1 MTLNI
6 VTCIY
11 LIALVFA
18 VLNIVL
24 LIESGIRPD
33 IYTVLLMSAVVVANG
48 GYLAV
53 AVSKTV
59 DAAIIGNSLIY
70 LGGCYLP
77 FFVFSI
83 GTNLTGI
90 TPHRWVKLF
99 LVALSTF
106 VIGCT
111 FTVGR
116 SSIYYK
122 SVSITDA
129 GGFTVLIKEYGP
141 LHIAYYVMLAMY
153 IIAVAHVTGF
163 AVKRRNIVSYKA
175 TILYSFFL
183 FSNVL
188 IYFIDRLLHVKFE
201 INAISYLVTEITILL
216 IYKRVSLYDMTYNVM
231 NTWEKMEEYAYI
243 VFDKNKNYLGSNALA
258 RQYFE
263 NLNNQQIDRKLTG
276 NLPEISELLKRFD
289 RMNPEFN
296 TDSKSVYRDTLKLSG
311 RVLRSEVKFLSRKRT
326 FEFLGNTVYGYLI
339 EFYDITKDSE
349 YVASIEEKN
358 EMLAA
363 AEKRALEASNAK
375 SDFLSA
381 MSHEIRTPI
390 NTILGMNEMISRE
403 SKDLVILGYSRDVEK
418 AGHMLLN
425 LINDV
430 LDFSKIEA
438 GNYELD
444 EKEYSIQ
451 ELAVTAGNMLEKRAS
466 EKNLRI
472 ALDVDPGMPSGLIG
486 DPGKIQQILVNLVT
500 NAVKYTN
507 EGYIR
512 ISVSGEYTEES
523 GYDLEAS
530 VSDTGM
536 GIRPEDIDHIFDSFT
551 RADLKKNR
559 HIEGTG
565 LGLAITKKLCERMG
579 GTIKVS
585 SRYGEGSVF
594 TVRIPQKIGD
604 PTLIGSVKLSKQT
617 RKVRRKRYEAS
628 FTAPNARV
636 LIVDDN
642 EMNCAVFVS
651 LLKDTK
657 VQIDQ
662 AYGGARAYELSVKNK
677 YDVIFMDHMMPSPD
691 GIETLHRIRED
702 EDNPN
707 KDTPEIALTANAV
720 SGSMELYIT
729 AGFDGYLSKP
739 VDPLE
744 LEEAVMKH
752 ISPDLIVPNITLPA
766 GNMVI
771 L

>member
-48 GYLAV
+48 GYLTV

-59 DAAIIGNSLIY
+59 DAAVIGNSLIY

-83 GTNLTGI
+83 GANLTGI
-90 TPHRWVKLF
+90 NVPHRVNIF
-99 LVALSTF
+99 LVSVSTF

-116 SSIYYK
+116 SALYYR
-122 SVSITDA
+122 SVAIEDA
-129 GGFTVLIKEYGP
+129 GGFTVMVKEYGP
-141 LHIAYYVMLAMY
+141 LHYSYYAMLVMYL
-153 IIAVAHVTGF
+153 IAVAHITGF
-163 AVKRRNIVSYKA
+163 AIKRRNIVSYKT
-175 TILYSFFL
+175 TILYSVFL
-183 FSNVL
+183 FTNVL
-188 IYFIDRLLHVKFE
+188 IYFIDRTLNIHFE
-201 INAISYLVTEITILL
+201 WNAIAYLITELTILV
-216 IYKRVSLYDMTYNVM
+216 IYKRVSMYDMSYNIM
-231 NTWEKMEEYAYI
+231 SAWEKREEYAYI

-263 NLNNQQIDRKLTG
+263 NLNYQQIDRKLSG
-276 NLPEISELLKRFD
+276 NLPEITDLLKRFD
-289 RMNPEFN
+289 RMNAGNEDD
-296 TDSKSVYRDTLKLSG
+296 TKASYKETLKLSG
-311 RVLRSEVKFLSRKRT
+311 RVLKSEVKFLSRKRALD
-326 FEFLGNTVYGYLI
+326 FLGNTVYGYLI
-339 EFYDITKDSE
+339 EFNDVTKDSE
-349 YVASIEEKN
+349 YIASIEEKN
-358 EMLAA
+358 EKLAA

-403 SKDLVILGYSRDVEK
+403 AKDLVVLGYSRDVEK
-418 AGHMLLN
+418 AGHLLLN

-438 GNYELD
+438 GNFEFD

-451 ELAVTAGNMLEKRAS
+451 ELADTAGIMLEKRAFD
-466 EKNLRI
+466 KNLRI
-472 ALDVDPGMPSGLIG
+472 ALAVDPGMPSGLIG
-486 DPGKIQQILVNLVT
+486 DAGKIEQILLNLVT

-512 ISVSGEYTEES
+512 ISVSGDYTDE
-523 GYDLEAS
+523 GFDLEVS

-536 GIRPEDIDHIFDSFT
+536 GIRPENLDHIFDSFT
-551 RADLKKNR
+551 RVDLKKNR
-559 HIEGTG
+559 NIEGTG
-565 LGLAITKKLCERMG
+565 LGLAITKKLCEGMG

-594 TVRIPQKIGD
+594 TVKIPQKIGD
-604 PTLIGSVKLSKQT
+604 STLIGSVKFNKTTQ
-617 RKVRRKRYEAS
+617 KVKRKRYEAS
-628 FTAPNARV
+628 FTAPSARV

-642 EMNCAVFVS
+642 EMNVAVFVS

-657 VQIDQ
+657 VRIDS
-662 AYGGARAYELSVKNK
+662 AYGGDQALELSLKNK

-691 GIETLHRIRED
+691 GIETLHKIREN
-702 EDNPN
+702 ENNPN
-707 KDTPEIALTANAV
+707 RDTPEIALTANAV
-720 SGSMELYIT
+720 SGSMEMYLK
-729 AGFDGYLSKP
+729 AGFNGYLSKP

-744 LEEAVMKH
+744 LEEAVMKN
-752 ISPDLIVPNITLPA
+752 ISPELVLPNIT
-766 GNMVI
+766 
-771 L
+771 

>member
-1 MTLNI
+1 MNI

-53 AVSKTV
+53 AVSKSL

-77 FFVFSI
+77 FFVFCI
-83 GTNLTGI
+83 GANLTGI

-99 LVALSTF
+99 LVGLSTF

-111 FTVGR
+111 FTIGR
-116 SSIYYK
+116 STIYYK
-122 SVSITDA
+122 SVSIADA

-141 LHIAYYVMLAMY
+141 LHIAYYVMLALY
-153 IIAVAHVTGF
+153 IVAVAHVTGF
-163 AVKRRNIVSYKA
+163 AIKKKNIVSYKA
-175 TILYSFFL
+175 TILYSVFL

-188 IYFIDRLLHVKFE
+188 IYFVDRLLHVNFE
-201 INAISYLVTEITILL
+201 LNAISYLVTEITILI

-231 NTWEKMEEYAYI
+231 STWEKMEEYAYI

-263 NLNNQQIDRKLTG
+263 NLNDQQIDRKLTG
-276 NLPEISELLKRFD
+276 NLPEITDLLKRFD
-289 RMNPEFN
+289 LMNPIP
-296 TDSKSVYRDTLKLSG
+296 DDDAKIVYRDTLKLSG
-311 RVLRSEVKFLSRKRT
+311 RVLKSEVKFLVRKRT
-326 FEFLGNTVYGYLI
+326 LTFLGNTVYGYLI
-339 EFYDITKDSE
+339 EFYDVTKDNE
-349 YVASIEEKN
+349 YIASIEEKN
-358 EMLAA
+358 IRLAE

-444 EKEYSIQ
+444 EKEYSVQ
-451 ELAVTAGNMLEKRAS
+451 DLATTAGIMLEKRAS

-472 ALDVDPGMPSGLIG
+472 ALDVDPGMPSTLIG
-486 DPGKIQQILVNLVT
+486 DDAKLEQILINLVT

-512 ISVSGEYTEES
+512 ISVSGDYKEES
-523 GYDLEAS
+523 GYELEMS

-536 GIRPEDIDHIFDSFT
+536 GIRPEDLDHIFDSFT

-565 LGLAITKKLCERMG
+565 LGLAITKKLCEGMN

-604 PTLIGSVKLSKQT
+604 PTLVGSVKLSKKTQ
-617 RKVRRKRYEAS
+617 KVKRKRYEAS

-642 EMNCAVFVS
+642 EMNCEVFAS

-662 AYGGARAYELSVKNK
+662 AYGGKEALELSVKNK

-691 GIETLHRIRED
+691 GIETLHLIRDD
-702 EDNPN
+702 ESNPN
-707 KDTPEIALTANAV
+707 KKTPQIALTANAV
-720 SGSMELYIT
+720 SGSMEMYI
-729 AGFDGYLSKP
+729 AEGFDGYLTKP

-752 ISPDLIVPNITLPA
+752 ISKELIVPNIT
-766 GNMVI
+766 
-771 L
+771 

>member
-1 MTLNI
+1 MNI

-33 IYTVLLMSAVVVANG
+33 IYTVLLMSGVVVANG

-59 DAAIIGNSLIY
+59 EAAIVGNSLIY

-77 FFVFSI
+77 YFVFCI
-83 GTNLTGI
+83 GAELTDI
-90 TPHRWVKLF
+90 HPPHRVKLF
-99 LVALSTF
+99 LAAVSTF

-111 FTVGR
+111 FSIGR
-116 SSIYYK
+116 SSLYYK
-122 SVSITDA
+122 SVSIEDV
-129 GGFTVLIKEYGP
+129 GGYTVILKEYGP
-141 LHIAYYVMLAMY
+141 FHNVYYFMLAMY
-153 IIAVAHVTGF
+153 IIAVAHICMF
-163 AVKRRNIVSYKA
+163 AVKRRNIVSYKT

-183 FSNVL
+183 FSNVI
-188 IYFIDRLLHVKFE
+188 IYAVDRVLDVHFE
-201 INAISYLVTEITILL
+201 FNSIAYLVTEITILV

-231 NTWEKMEEYAYI
+231 STWEKMEEYAYI
-243 VFDKNKNYLGSNALA
+243 VFDQKKKYLGSNPLA

-263 NLNNQQIDRKLTG
+263 NLQYQEIDRRLKDD
-276 NLPEISELLKRFD
+276 LPEITELLDRFD
-289 RMNPEFN
+289 RMNPG
-296 TDSKSVYRDTLKLSG
+296 DDIDQKIVYRETLKLSG
-311 RVLRSEVKFLSRKRT
+311 RVLRSEVKFLSRKRALG
-326 FEFLGNTVYGYLI
+326 FLGNSIYGYLI
-339 EFYDITKDSE
+339 EFYDVTKDSE

-358 EMLAA
+358 ERLAA

-418 AGHMLLN
+418 AGHLLLN

-438 GNYELD
+438 GNFELD

-451 ELAVTAGNMLEKRAS
+451 DLAATSGEMLEKRAS
-466 EKNLRI
+466 DKNLRI
-472 ALDVDPGMPSGLIG
+472 ALDVDPGMPTGLIG
-486 DPGKIQQILVNLVT
+486 DEGKIEQILINLIT

-512 ISVSGEYTEES
+512 ISVTGDYTDK
-523 GYDLEAS
+523 GYDLELS
-530 VSDTGM
+530 VSDTGI
-536 GIRPEDIDHIFDSFT
+536 GIHPEDLDHIFDSFT
-551 RADLKKNR
+551 RVDLRKNR

-565 LGLAITKKLCERMG
+565 LGLAITKKLCEGMG

-594 TVRIPQKIGD
+594 TVTIPQKIGD
-604 PTLIGSVKLSKQT
+604 PTFVGAVKINKKTQ
-617 RKVRRKRYEAS
+617 KAKRKRYEPS
-628 FTAPNARV
+628 FTAPLAHV

-642 EMNCAVFVS
+642 EMNLEVFVS
-651 LLKDTK
+651 LLKNTK
-657 VQIDQ
+657 VKMDK
-662 AYGGARAYELSVKNK
+662 ASGGKEAHELSLKSK
-677 YDVIFMDHMMPSPD
+677 YDVIFMDHMMPTPD
-691 GIETLHRIRED
+691 GIETLHMIRED
-702 EDNPN
+702 ESNPN
-707 KDTPEIALTANAV
+707 KDTPIIALTANAV
-720 SGSMELYIT
+720 SGSMEMYLN
-729 AGFDGYLSKP
+729 AGFNGYLSKP

-744 LEEAVMKH
+744 LEEVVRKH
-752 ISPDLIVPNITLPA
+752 ISEELIVPNIS
-766 GNMVI
+766 
-771 L
+771 